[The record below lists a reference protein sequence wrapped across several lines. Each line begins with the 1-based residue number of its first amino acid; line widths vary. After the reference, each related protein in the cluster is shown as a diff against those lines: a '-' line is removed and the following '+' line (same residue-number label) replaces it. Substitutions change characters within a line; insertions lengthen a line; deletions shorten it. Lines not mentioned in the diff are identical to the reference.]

1 MIEAARK
8 VTSHPIPAEVAP
20 RRAGDP
26 AVLIANSDKAR
37 KVLGWKPTRENIEVM
52 IRDAWCW
59 EQNKRY

>member
-8 VTSHPIPAEVAP
+8 VTGDEIPLVVTE

-26 AVLIANSDKAR
+26 AKLIASSEKAR
-37 KVLGWKPTRENIEVM
+37 EILGWKPKFEDITKMIE
-52 IRDAWCW
+52 DAWNW